1 MSWLRKLKLEDVL
14 PRILLICAI
23 ISQIVWVFIRS
34 DDGHINYSH
43 SSYVALG
50 LMIGFYSSSVV
61 SMLVIWLLKPRRAR
75 DSSPVGDTTTGR
87 NSRE

>member
-1 MSWLRKLKLEDVL
+1 MLPWLKRLKSETVL
-14 PRILLICAI
+14 PRILAVCGAICLVA
-23 ISQIVWVFIRS
+23 WFYTARDDFRLNS
-34 DDGHINYSH
+34 DGSF
-43 SSYVALG
+43 VTLG
-50 LMIGFYSSSVV
+50 MCIGFYSSSVV